1 LSPTEARLKLI
12 ESGFTFPK
20 AAEKISFLMCKGGV
34 GKTTSSYFLAV
45 RLASFGARVLV
56 IDTDPQANLTEA
68 FHPEY
73 YGFRLSENTPVLVD
87 VLTGVRSIQS
97 AILPLTSH
105 LHILPSTSINS
116 LLETK
121 LSPQQ
126 PFFPSMLKDVL
137 RSVERD
143 YEYVIIDCAPALNL
157 VNSLVVY
164 ASHRVILP
172 VQLDGFSNSGLKLTL
187 SEIADLEKAFKFTAS
202 KRILINNF
210 NPREKLS
217 FLFLGHMVSEYGP
230 FMMNSTIRKC
240 AEIKTKLTLRQD
252 LFRLTRSKGGEDFD
266 SLARE
271 VLKRQ
276 DLREEH

>member
-1 LSPTEARLKLI
+1 MNIRHEHIVPSFEKLATLPHLQRSQSKRNPFLSPTEARLKLI

-121 LSPQQ
+121 LSHQQ

-143 YEYVIIDCAPALNL
+143 YEYVIIDC
-157 VNSLVVY
+157 
-164 ASHRVILP
+164 
-172 VQLDGFSNSGLKLTL
+172 GLCFT
-187 SEIADLEKAFKFTAS
+187 SSDFTRSTGRFFKFRVKAYA
-202 KRILINNF
+202 F
-210 NPREKLS
+210 
-217 FLFLGHMVSEYGP
+217 
-230 FMMNSTIRKC
+230 
-240 AEIKTKLTLRQD
+240 
-252 LFRLTRSKGGEDFD
+252 
-266 SLARE
+266 
-271 VLKRQ
+271 
-276 DLREEH
+276 